1 MNSLNLPVYRR
12 KLAQKSPAKTG
23 YYPDLKTA
31 ANVILIAGTPRFGPA
46 GYCQNRTPSPSWR
59 PVLTPDRSPFFRK
72 GGGIS
77 PDQEATWNKTH
88 RGEKQC
94 DLLNLRW
101 RRSPRP
107 HCLRAVWATT
117 LNGPLSALLLAVSDL
132 RLSAVAWPLARLSA
146 RLRARWLTMWSAR
159 SADLT
164 ETTTHT
170 TKKAAGAPLRA
181 AFLHALRPV
190 RRFER
195 TC

>member
-12 KLAQKSPAKTG
+12 KLAQKSPVKTVCYAK
-23 YYPDLKTA
+23 PKTT
-31 ANVILIAGTPRFGPA
+31 ANLGFIAGTPRFGPA

-59 PVLTPDRSPFFRK
+59 PVLTPDRSPFLRK

-77 PDQEATWNKTH
+77 PGQEATWNKTH

-101 RRSPRP
+101 RLSPRQR
-107 HCLRAVWATT
+107 CLRAVWAMM
-117 LNGPLSALLLAVSDL
+117 LNAPLSALLLAALDR
-132 RLSAVAWPLARLSA
+132 RLSAAAWPLVRLSA
-146 RLRARWLTMWSAR
+146 QLAVPLPTTLSVRCASAR
-159 SADLT
+159 N
-164 ETTTHT
+164 TTTHKT
-170 TKKAAGAPLRA
+170 RKAAGALLCA
-181 AFLHALRPV
+181 AFLHALRPA